1 MILFILLSSVVG
13 CFVDYLEDL
22 FDISSKSA
30 LDLIKK
36 VTKMVSR
43 RGLGEVLGTLGVP
56 FGRQGGSKSGFL
68 SILGAI

>member
-22 FDISSKSA
+22 IEISSKIG
-30 LDLIKK
+30 LDFVKK

-43 RGLGEVLGTLGVP
+43 GVLGEVLGALGVP
-56 FGRQGGSKSGFL
+56 LRGQGGSKSGF
-68 SILGAI
+68 

>member
-22 FDISSKSA
+22 FDISSKSG

-56 FGRQGGSKSGFL
+56 LGRQGGSKSGF
-68 SILGAI
+68 